1 MSYILKDST
10 QGIISVKL
18 TDAGRKKLSQGKLNI
33 ELFQIGDS
41 EYCYDCNGRLPALV
55 NGVNIQQANFNAQ
68 NLNPVPEKNKA
79 HVKYPI
85 PLTRTSGNQTFGAAQ
100 AAHGYDE
107 VFNRASQRGFYSGS
121 TASTCE
127 FVTGI
132 SSAYTLNSNFFF
144 PLSAMTGGTRITLLS
159 ANTFDNQAFNGTSTQ
174 GYTPVVGDVLGV
186 TYFFQSGST
195 GTTSCYNLPCT
206 GGSAQLFYQIVG
218 GNSLSGAGA
227 AATWSGSTAKPLWY
241 TLDRSLPNF
250 MEYSASTG
258 AYAVDIKQYSG
269 KTGSLVG
276 ACVKVYP
283 NVTGGTYS
291 AQSTNPMLTWYGAD
305 TPVPYWSPGS
315 LSFENNCDIS
325 IKDVKVWNMNIN
337 WTEQVAGVRDSS
349 VGEGFET
356 LDYYGSSGYCG
367 TKEYL
372 GYHSNTGQIDTGTIP
387 DTYDPSMQSSS
398 WYYDS
403 YKNPRA
409 VEPSRQK
416 AIAILHYTNQT
427 ISNYYGE
434 KFALKENVGGL
445 KSDIGKAKN
454 FRICMPGLM
463 WHKKYVSSLVGGTSE
478 QTGCMGATEFGQ
490 CFYTD
495 PAGFD
500 VFPTQPYIM
509 QSAVNDNMNDDGLRY
524 YYLYDDNAG
533 PTTSNLGQTTVGPNP
548 VGKVWPDLK
557 MVTIHDEELVA
568 AMSYKSNRSW
578 TLPAPRVTKIPAG
591 TNCAGETS
599 TVGVFNNPQV
609 DQTVYLTY
617 LLESNSGYTTGLH
630 CNYYIPV
637 TNVPNADPV
646 DLEIDFGEEFPYLKP
661 FNLGGP
667 GNMSGGT
674 GWQANRMHL
683 LFQVVNPGEGP
694 NPNLWKKVDVTNQI
708 GGTNST
714 FTTGTSANVPFSGC
728 QISSAVTKFYL
739 TDYLKR
745 VSQTYQLNDYISI
758 ASAST
763 TTGAANLT
771 GPQTLQF
778 GDEYFFN
785 GALETDIMATIYEMK
800 YNVNLSTSQFGAGNV
815 GKGSSLNPT
824 WEQYY
829 DVNSAYPSFTYISEI
844 GLFDNKDGNPDL
856 MAIAKLQSPIR
867 RDNAQQFVIKVDF

>member
-1 MSYILKDST
+1 
-10 QGIISVKL
+10 
-18 TDAGRKKLSQGKLNI
+18 
-33 ELFQIGDS
+33 
-41 EYCYDCNGRLPALV
+41 
-55 NGVNIQQANFNAQ
+55 
-68 NLNPVPEKNKA
+68 
-79 HVKYPI
+79 
-85 PLTRTSGNQTFGAAQ
+85 
-100 AAHGYDE
+100 
-107 VFNRASQRGFYSGS
+107 
-121 TASTCE
+121 
-127 FVTGI
+127 
-132 SSAYTLNSNFFF
+132 
-144 PLSAMTGGTRITLLS
+144 
-159 ANTFDNQAFNGTSTQ
+159 
-174 GYTPVVGDVLGV
+174 
-186 TYFFQSGST
+186 
-195 GTTSCYNLPCT
+195 
-206 GGSAQLFYQIVG
+206 
-218 GNSLSGAGA
+218 
-227 AATWSGSTAKPLWY
+227 
-241 TLDRSLPNF
+241 
-250 MEYSASTG
+250 
-258 AYAVDIKQYSG
+258 
-269 KTGSLVG
+269 
-276 ACVKVYP
+276 
-283 NVTGGTYS
+283 
-291 AQSTNPMLTWYGAD
+291 MLTWYGASS
-305 TPVPYWSPGS
+305 PVPYWSPGS
-315 LSFENNCDIS
+315 LSFENNCDVS
-325 IKDVKVWNMNIN
+325 VKDVKVWNMNIN

-356 LDYYGSSGYCG
+356 VDYYGSSGYCG

-387 DTYDPSMQSSS
+387 DTYNPSMESSS

-403 YKNPRA
+403 YKNPK
-409 VEPSRQK
+409 VVQPSRQK
-416 AIAILHYTNQT
+416 AIAVLHYTNQT
-427 ISNYYGE
+427 ISNFYGE
-434 KFALKENVGGL
+434 KFALKEDAARR

-463 WHKKYVSSLVGGTSE
+463 WHKKYVDSLKNGASE

-509 QSAVNDNMNDDGLRY
+509 QSSVNDNMNDDGLRY

-533 PTTSNLGQTTVGPNP
+533 PQTTNLGQTTVGPNP

-557 MVTIHDEELVA
+557 MVTLHDEELVA

-609 DQTVYLTY
+609 DQSVYLTY

-661 FNLGGP
+661 FDLGGVA
-667 GNMSGGT
+667 NMSGGT
-674 GWQANRMHL
+674 GWQANRIHL
-683 LFQVVNPGEGP
+683 LFQVVNPGEDP

-714 FTTGTSANVPFSGC
+714 FVTGTSANVPFSGC
-728 QISSAVTKFYL
+728 QLSSASTKFYL

-745 VSQTYQLNDYISI
+745 VSTTYQLNDYITVP
-758 ASAST
+758 SAST

-771 GPQTLQF
+771 GPETLQF

-785 GALETDIMATIYEMK
+785 GLLETDIMATIYEMK

-824 WEQYY
+824 WEQHY
-829 DVNSAYPSFTYISEI
+829 DKNNAYPSYTYISEI

>member
-1 MSYILKDST
+1 MSYILKDSS

-18 TDAGRKKLSQGKLNI
+18 TDAGRKKLSKGQLNI
-33 ELFQIGDS
+33 ELFQVGDS

-79 HVKYPI
+79 HVKYPL

-100 AAHGYDE
+100 AAHGYEE

-159 ANTFDNQAFNGTSTQ
+159 ANTFQNQAFSAGTLP
-174 GYTPVVGDVLGV
+174 GYTPVVGDMLGV

-206 GGSAQLFYQIVG
+206 GGSAQLFYQIIG
-218 GNSLSGAGA
+218 GNSTSGRTG
-227 AATWSGSTAKPLWY
+227 TSWSGSTAKPLWY
-241 TLDRSLPNF
+241 TLDRALPDF
-250 MEYSASTG
+250 MAYSASTG

-291 AQSTNPMLTWYGAD
+291 AHSKNPMLTWYGASS
-305 TPVPYWSPGS
+305 PVPYWSPGS
-315 LSFENNCDIS
+315 LSFENNCDVS
-325 IKDVKVWNMNIN
+325 VKDVKVWNMNIN

-356 LDYYGSSGYCG
+356 VDYYGSSGYCG

-387 DTYDPSMQSSS
+387 DTYNPSMESSS

-403 YKNPRA
+403 YKNPK
-409 VEPSRQK
+409 VVQPSRQK
-416 AIAILHYTNQT
+416 AIAVLHYTNQT
-427 ISNYYGE
+427 ISNFYGE
-434 KFALKENVGGL
+434 KFALKEDAARR

-463 WHKKYVSSLVGGTSE
+463 WHKKYVDSLKNGASE

-509 QSAVNDNMNDDGLRY
+509 QSSVNDNMNDDGLRY

-533 PTTSNLGQTTVGPNP
+533 PQTTNLGQTTVGPNP

-557 MVTIHDEELVA
+557 MVTLHDEELVA

-609 DQTVYLTY
+609 DQSVYLTY

-661 FNLGGP
+661 FDLGGVA
-667 GNMSGGT
+667 NMSGGT
-674 GWQANRMHL
+674 GWQANRIHL
-683 LFQVVNPGEGP
+683 LFQVVNPGEDP

-714 FTTGTSANVPFSGC
+714 FVTGTSANVPFSGC
-728 QISSAVTKFYL
+728 QLSSASTKFYL

-745 VSQTYQLNDYISI
+745 VSTTYQLNDYITVP
-758 ASAST
+758 SAST

-771 GPQTLQF
+771 GPETLQF

-785 GALETDIMATIYEMK
+785 GLLETDIMATIYEMK

-824 WEQYY
+824 WEQHY
-829 DVNSAYPSFTYISEI
+829 DKNNAYPSYTYISEI

>member
-1 MSYILKDST
+1 MSYILKDSS

-18 TDAGRKKLSQGKLNI
+18 TDAGRKKLSKGQLNI
-33 ELFQIGDS
+33 ELFQVGDS

-79 HVKYPI
+79 HVKYPL

-100 AAHGYDE
+100 AAHGYEE

-159 ANTFDNQAFNGTSTQ
+159 ANTFQNQAFSAGTLP
-174 GYTPVVGDVLGV
+174 GYTPVVGDMLGV

-218 GNSLSGAGA
+218 GNSTSGRTGTA
-227 AATWSGSTAKPLWY
+227 WSGSTAKPLWY
-241 TLDRSLPNF
+241 TLDRALPDF
-250 MEYSASTG
+250 MAYSASTG

-291 AQSTNPMLTWYGAD
+291 AHSKNPMLTWYGASS
-305 TPVPYWSPGS
+305 PVPYWSPGS
-315 LSFENNCDIS
+315 LSFENNCDVS
-325 IKDVKVWNMNIN
+325 VKDVKVWNMNIN

-356 LDYYGSSGYCG
+356 VDYYGSSGYCG

-387 DTYDPSMQSSS
+387 DTYNPSMESSS

-403 YKNPRA
+403 YKNPK
-409 VEPSRQK
+409 VVQPSRQK
-416 AIAILHYTNQT
+416 AIAVLHYTNQT
-427 ISNYYGE
+427 ISNFYGE
-434 KFALKENVGGL
+434 KFALKEDAARR

-463 WHKKYVSSLVGGTSE
+463 WHKKYVDSLKNGASE

-509 QSAVNDNMNDDGLRY
+509 QSSVNDNMNDDGLRY

-533 PTTSNLGQTTVGPNP
+533 PQTTNLGQTTVGPNP

-557 MVTIHDEELVA
+557 MVTLHDEELVA

-609 DQTVYLTY
+609 DQSVYLTY

-661 FNLGGP
+661 FDLGGVA
-667 GNMSGGT
+667 NMSGGT
-674 GWQANRMHL
+674 GWQANRIHL
-683 LFQVVNPGEGP
+683 LFQVVNPGEDP

-714 FTTGTSANVPFSGC
+714 FVTGTSANVPFSGC
-728 QISSAVTKFYL
+728 QLSSASAKFYL

-745 VSQTYQLNDYISI
+745 VSTTYQLNDYITVP
-758 ASAST
+758 SAST

-771 GPQTLQF
+771 GPETLQF

-785 GALETDIMATIYEMK
+785 GLLETDIMATIYEMK

-824 WEQYY
+824 WEQHY
-829 DVNSAYPSFTYISEI
+829 DKNNAYPSYTYISEI

>member
-1 MSYILKDST
+1 MSYILKNST

-18 TDAGRKKLSQGKLNI
+18 TDAGRKKLSKGQLNI
-33 ELFQIGDS
+33 ELFQVGDS
-41 EYCYDCNGRLPALV
+41 EYCYDCNGRLPSLV

-79 HVKYPI
+79 HVKYPL

-100 AAHGYDE
+100 AAHGYEE
-107 VFNRASQRGFYSGS
+107 VFNRASQRGFYSGN
-121 TASTCE
+121 TATTCDFGAE
-127 FVTGI
+127 V

-144 PLSAMTGGTRITLLS
+144 PLSAMTGGSRITLLS
-159 ANTFDNQAFNGTSTQ
+159 ANTFQDQAFSAGTLP
-174 GYTPVVGDVLGV
+174 GYTPVVGDILGV

-195 GTTSCYNLPCT
+195 GTTSCHDLPCT

-218 GNSLSGAGA
+218 GNSTSGRTGSS
-227 AATWSGSTAKPLWY
+227 WSGSTAKPLWY
-241 TLDRSLPNF
+241 TLDRALPNF
-250 MEYSASTG
+250 MDYSASTG

-269 KTGSLVG
+269 KTGTLVG
-276 ACVKVYP
+276 ACVKVFP

-315 LSFENNCDIS
+315 LSFENNCDVS
-325 IKDVKVWNMNIN
+325 VKDVKIWNMNIN
-337 WTEQVAGVRDSS
+337 WTEAPAGVRDSS

-356 LDYYGSSGYCG
+356 VDYYGSSGYCG

-387 DTYDPSMQSSS
+387 DTYDPTMESSS

-403 YKNPRA
+403 YKNPR
-409 VEPSRQK
+409 VVKPSRQK
-416 AIAILHYTNQT
+416 AIAVLHYTNQT
-427 ISNYYGE
+427 ISNFYGE
-434 KFALKENVGGL
+434 KFALKEDTALV

-454 FRICMPGLM
+454 FRICMPNLM
-463 WHKKYVSSLVGGTSE
+463 WHKKYVGSQQE
-478 QTGCMGATEFGQ
+478 GCMGATEFGQ

-500 VFPTQPYIM
+500 VFPTKPYVM
-509 QSAVNDNMNDDGLRY
+509 QSSVNDNMNDDGLRY

-533 PTTSNLGQTTVGPNP
+533 PSTTNLGQTTVGPNP

-568 AMSYKSNRSW
+568 AMSYKSNRNW

-609 DQTVYLTY
+609 DQGLYLTY

-630 CNYYIPV
+630 CNYYVPV

-661 FNLGGP
+661 FDLGGP
-667 GNMSGGT
+667 ANVSGGT
-674 GWQANRMHL
+674 GWQANRIHL
-683 LFQVVNPGEGP
+683 LFQVTNPGEDP

-714 FTTGTSANVPFSGC
+714 FRTGATNANVPFSGC
-728 QISSAVTKFYL
+728 QLSSASTKFYL

-745 VSQTYQLNDYISI
+745 VATTYQLNDYITI
-758 ASAST
+758 PSAST

-771 GPQTLQF
+771 GPETLQF

-785 GALETDIMATIYEMK
+785 GLLESDIMATIYEMK

-824 WEQYY
+824 WQQYY
-829 DVNSAYPSFTYISEI
+829 DKNSAYASYTYITEI

-856 MAIAKLQSPIR
+856 MAIAKLQSPVR

>member
-1 MSYILKDST
+1 MSYILKDSS

-18 TDAGRKKLSQGKLNI
+18 TDAGRKKLSKGQLNI
-33 ELFQIGDS
+33 ELFQVGDS

-79 HVKYPI
+79 HVKYPL

-100 AAHGYDE
+100 AAHGYEE

-159 ANTFDNQAFNGTSTQ
+159 ANTFQNQAFSAGTLP
-174 GYTPVVGDVLGV
+174 GYTPVVGDMLGV
-186 TYFFQSGST
+186 TYFFQSGAT
-195 GTTSCYNLPCT
+195 GTTSCHALPCT

-218 GNSLSGAGA
+218 GNSTSGRTGTA
-227 AATWSGSTAKPLWY
+227 WSGSTAKPLWY
-241 TLDRSLPNF
+241 TLDRALPDF
-250 MEYSASTG
+250 MAYSASTG

-291 AQSTNPMLTWYGAD
+291 AHSKNPMLTWYGASS
-305 TPVPYWSPGS
+305 PVPYWSPGS
-315 LSFENNCDIS
+315 LSFENNCDVS
-325 IKDVKVWNMNIN
+325 VKDVKVWNMNIN

-356 LDYYGSSGYCG
+356 VDYYGSSGYCG

-387 DTYDPSMQSSS
+387 DTYNPSMESSS

-403 YKNPRA
+403 YKNPK
-409 VEPSRQK
+409 VVQPSRQK
-416 AIAILHYTNQT
+416 AIAVLHYTNQT
-427 ISNYYGE
+427 ISNFYGE
-434 KFALKENVGGL
+434 KFALKEDAARR

-463 WHKKYVSSLVGGTSE
+463 WHKKYVDSLKNGASE

-509 QSAVNDNMNDDGLRY
+509 QSSVNDNMNDDGLRY

-533 PTTSNLGQTTVGPNP
+533 PQTTNLGQTTVGPNP

-557 MVTIHDEELVA
+557 MVTLHDEELVA

-609 DQTVYLTY
+609 DQSVYLTY

-661 FNLGGP
+661 FDLGGVA
-667 GNMSGGT
+667 NMSGGT
-674 GWQANRMHL
+674 GWQANRIHL
-683 LFQVVNPGEGP
+683 LFQVVNPGEDP

-714 FTTGTSANVPFSGC
+714 FVTGTSANVPFSGC
-728 QISSAVTKFYL
+728 QLSSASTKFYL

-745 VSQTYQLNDYISI
+745 VSTTYQLNDYITVP
-758 ASAST
+758 SAST

-771 GPQTLQF
+771 GPETLQF

-785 GALETDIMATIYEMK
+785 GLLETDIMATIYEMK

-824 WEQYY
+824 WEQHY
-829 DVNSAYPSFTYISEI
+829 DKNNAYPSYTYISEI

>member
-1 MSYILKDST
+1 MSYILKDSS

-18 TDAGRKKLSQGKLNI
+18 TDAGRKKLSKGRLNI
-33 ELFQIGDS
+33 ELFQVGDS

-68 NLNPVPEKNKA
+68 NLNPKPEKNKA
-79 HVKYPI
+79 HVKYPL

-100 AAHGYDE
+100 AAHGYEE

-127 FVTGI
+127 FGAEV

-159 ANTFDNQAFNGTSTQ
+159 ANTFQNQAFSAGTLP
-174 GYTPVVGDVLGV
+174 GYTPVVGDILGV
-186 TYFFQSGST
+186 TYFFQSGAT
-195 GTTSCYNLPCT
+195 GTTSCHVLPCT

-218 GNSLSGAGA
+218 GNVTSGRTGSA
-227 AATWSGSTAKPLWY
+227 WSGSTVKPLWY
-241 TLDRSLPNF
+241 TLDRALPNF
-250 MEYSASTG
+250 MAYSGNAAG
-258 AYAVDIKQYSG
+258 DNYVVDIKQYSG
-269 KTGSLVG
+269 TTPGALVG
-276 ACVKVYP
+276 ACVKVFP

-305 TPVPYWSPGS
+305 TPIPYWSPGS
-315 LSFENNCDIS
+315 LSFENNCDVS
-325 IKDVKVWNMNIN
+325 VKDVKVWNMNIN
-337 WTEQVAGVRDSS
+337 WTEQVAGVRDSGA
-349 VGEGFET
+349 GEGFET
-356 LDYYGSSGYCG
+356 VDYYGSSGYCG

-372 GYHSNTGQIDTGTIP
+372 GYHSNTGQLDTGTIP
-387 DTYDPSMQSSS
+387 DTYDPSIESSS

-409 VEPSRQK
+409 VTPKRQK

-427 ISNYYGE
+427 ISNFYGE
-434 KFALKENVGGL
+434 KLAMKEDAVRRA
-445 KSDIGKAKN
+445 SDIGMAKN
-454 FRICMPGLM
+454 FRICMPNLM
-463 WHKKYVSSLVGGTSE
+463 WHKKYSG
-478 QTGCMGATEFGQ
+478 QTGCAGAPVFGQ

-500 VFPTQPYIM
+500 VFPTEPYIM
-509 QSAVNDNMNDDGLRY
+509 KSNVNPNMNDDGLRY

-533 PTTSNLGQTTVGPNP
+533 PSTTNLGQTTVGPNP

-568 AMSYKSNRSW
+568 SMSYKSNRSW

-599 TVGVFNNPQV
+599 TVGVFNNNTV
-609 DQTVYLTY
+609 DQTVFLTY
-617 LLESNSGYTTGLH
+617 LLESNTGYTTGLH

-661 FNLGGP
+661 FDLGGIN
-667 GNMSGGT
+667 NMSGGT

-683 LFQVVNPGEGP
+683 IYQVCNPGEDP
-694 NPNLWKKVDVTNQI
+694 SPNLWNRVEVTNQI

-714 FTTGTSANVPFSGC
+714 FNTGATANVVFSGC
-728 QISSAVTKFYL
+728 QLSSATTKFYL
-739 TDYLKR
+739 TDWLKKR
-745 VSQTYQLNDYISI
+745 STTYQLNDYITVP
-758 ASAST
+758 SAST
-763 TTGAANLT
+763 TSGSVDLT
-771 GPQTLQF
+771 GPETLQF

-785 GALETDIMATIYEMK
+785 GVLESDIMATIYEMK

-829 DVNSAYPSFTYISEI
+829 EENNVYPNYTYITEI
-844 GLFDNKDGNPDL
+844 GLFDNKDGHPDL
-856 MAIAKLQSPIR
+856 MAIAKLQSPLR

>member
-1 MSYILKDST
+1 MSYILKDSS

-18 TDAGRKKLSQGKLNI
+18 TDAGRKKLSKGQLNI
-33 ELFQIGDS
+33 ELFQVGDS

-79 HVKYPI
+79 HVKYPL

-100 AAHGYDE
+100 AAHGYEE

-159 ANTFDNQAFNGTSTQ
+159 ANTFQNQAFSAGTLP
-174 GYTPVVGDVLGV
+174 GYTPVVGDMLGV
-186 TYFFQSGST
+186 SYFFQTGST
-195 GTTSCYNLPCT
+195 GTTSCETLQCT
-206 GGSAQLFYQIVG
+206 GASAQLFYQIVG
-218 GNSLSGAGA
+218 GNSTSGRTGTA
-227 AATWSGSTAKPLWY
+227 WSGSTAKPLWY
-241 TLDRSLPNF
+241 TLDRALPDF
-250 MEYSASTG
+250 MAYSASTG

-291 AQSTNPMLTWYGAD
+291 AHSKNPMLTWYGASS
-305 TPVPYWSPGS
+305 PVPYWSPGS
-315 LSFENNCDIS
+315 LSFENNCDVS
-325 IKDVKVWNMNIN
+325 VKDVKVWNMNIN

-356 LDYYGSSGYCG
+356 VDYYGSSGYCG

-387 DTYDPSMQSSS
+387 DTYNPSMESSS

-403 YKNPRA
+403 YKNPK
-409 VEPSRQK
+409 VVQPSRQK
-416 AIAILHYTNQT
+416 AIAVLHYTNQT
-427 ISNYYGE
+427 ISNFYGE
-434 KFALKENVGGL
+434 KFALKEDAARR

-463 WHKKYVSSLVGGTSE
+463 WHKKYVDSLKNGASE

-509 QSAVNDNMNDDGLRY
+509 QSSVNDNMNDDGLRY

-533 PTTSNLGQTTVGPNP
+533 PQTTNLGQTTVGPNP

-557 MVTIHDEELVA
+557 MVTLHDEELVA

-609 DQTVYLTY
+609 DQSVYLTY

-661 FNLGGP
+661 FDLGGVA
-667 GNMSGGT
+667 NMSGGT
-674 GWQANRMHL
+674 GWQANRIHL
-683 LFQVVNPGEGP
+683 LFQVVNPGEDP

-714 FTTGTSANVPFSGC
+714 FVTGTSANVPFSGC
-728 QISSAVTKFYL
+728 QLSSASTKFYL

-745 VSQTYQLNDYISI
+745 VSTTYQLNDYITVP
-758 ASAST
+758 SAST

-771 GPQTLQF
+771 GPETLQF

-785 GALETDIMATIYEMK
+785 GLLETDIMATIYEMK

-824 WEQYY
+824 WEQHY
-829 DVNSAYPSFTYISEI
+829 DKNNAYPSYTYISEI